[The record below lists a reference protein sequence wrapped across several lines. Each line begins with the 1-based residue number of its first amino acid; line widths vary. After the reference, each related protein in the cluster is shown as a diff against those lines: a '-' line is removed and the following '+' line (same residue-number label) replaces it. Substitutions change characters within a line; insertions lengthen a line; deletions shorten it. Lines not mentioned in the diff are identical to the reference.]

1 VEGRRTTTTSSR
13 SNKVGG
19 SNRFDAL
26 GRILELEGRGGHNDR
41 VVAGGLARFVA
52 HLQQALQPERLA
64 PDLARLLNYEKL
76 NPDDRA
82 AAIAAA
88 LESLGAA
95 PAPVPKAKSRKSA
108 RTKANRTS
116 TQTKTRG
123 AGPKS
128 RLDTSVTKLFRVGPQ
143 YEKLLVKLNIATYED
158 FLYHFPRKYL
168 DRSNFT
174 AVSDIRAGQAIN
186 VIADVIELSSRRTRG
201 RVSTITRGL
210 LSDGSNS
217 IPAVWFNQPYLEK
230 TLQGRRNVAFFGRAQ
245 WGQNGPELRAPDFE
259 LDLNRSLHAGAQV
272 PVYPATGKLSQKLL
286 RLWAGEV
293 VESCA
298 GLIIEFLPEDIRAS
312 AGLIGIGTALRDIHF
327 PDSPA
332 AAAAAV
338 KRLAFDELFLLQL
351 GVLERRREWREGSP
365 GRAIKAEREDIREF
379 VRSLPFKLT
388 GDQGTAVGE
397 ILDDIERP
405 VAMNRLLQ
413 GDVGSGKTV
422 VAACAILAC
431 VRAGYQA
438 AVMAPTQL
446 LAEQHFT
453 TLTEVFTGQDVSV
466 ELITGA
472 LTKAKRRKAWKRV
485 AAGEVDVVIGTQALI
500 TEESEFAALSFIVV
514 DEQHRFGVHQ
524 RARLRGMGYNPHV
537 LVMTATPIP
546 RTLALTLYGD
556 LDITRIA
563 EMPPGR
569 RPVKTALIAPE
580 QRAKAFSF
588 IREQVA
594 EGRQVF
600 IVFPLIEESE
610 TLQVRSAEAEFARLR
625 VEVFPE
631 FADRIGLLHGR
642 LKNKAK
648 TAVMDAYRE
657 HELDVLVTTAV
668 VEVGVDVPN
677 ATIMM
682 IEGAE
687 RFGLAQ
693 LHQFRGR
700 VGRSDMQSYCLL
712 LSDSEEA
719 AENERLLAM
728 TRTTDGF
735 ALAERD
741 LELRGPG
748 EVLGSR
754 QSGLPELRVASLS
767 DVATLELS
775 RREAIALFKRDP
787 DLLHADNRLIRERLD
802 SFWDRRAE
810 LS

>member
-1 VEGRRTTTTSSR
+1 M
-13 SNKVGG
+13 
-19 SNRFDAL
+19 
-26 GRILELEGRGGHNDR
+26 
-41 VVAGGLARFVA
+41 
-52 HLQQALQPERLA
+52 
-64 PDLARLLNYEKL
+64 
-76 NPDDRA
+76 
-82 AAIAAA
+82 
-88 LESLGAA
+88 
-95 PAPVPKAKSRKSA
+95 
-108 RTKANRTS
+108 
-116 TQTKTRG
+116 
-123 AGPKS
+123 
-128 RLDTSVTKLFRVGPQ
+128 
-143 YEKLLVKLNIATYED
+143 
-158 FLYHFPRKYL
+158 
-168 DRSNFT
+168 
-174 AVSDIRAGQAIN
+174 
-186 VIADVIELSSRRTRG
+186 
-201 RVSTITRGL
+201 
-210 LSDGSNS
+210 
-217 IPAVWFNQPYLEK
+217 
-230 TLQGRRNVAFFGRAQ
+230 
-245 WGQNGPELRAPDFE
+245 
-259 LDLNRSLHAGAQV
+259 

-312 AGLIGIGTALRDIHF
+312 AGLSGIGPALRDIHF

-338 KRLAFDELFLLQL
+338 KRLTFDELFLLQL

-365 GRAIKAEREDIREF
+365 GRAIQAEREDIREL

-388 GDQGTAVGE
+388 GDQGRAVGE

-453 TLTEVFTGQDVSV
+453 TLTEVFTGQDLSV

-472 LTKAKRRKAWKRV
+472 LTIAKRRKAWKRV

-625 VEVFPE
+625 TEVFPE
-631 FADRIGLLHGR
+631 LADRIGLLHGR
-642 LKNKAK
+642 LKNKTK
-648 TAVMDAYRE
+648 TAVMDAFRE

-712 LSDSEEA
+712 LSDSEDA